1 MGRRV
6 ALIGENSVE
15 YINALLDIWNNGD
28 CAVLIDWR
36 IPINTALQMM
46 REARVEQ
53 CYIENKFY
61 HNDFET
67 TNVDV
72 VVYYRDDIS
81 IQYLPHEIR
90 EKFNN
95 KYSNE
100 EAVIIYSS
108 GTTGKSKGVI
118 LTHKALALNADAIIS
133 YMKPAEN
140 DCIYITKTISH
151 LSTITGEILVALKA
165 NIKLVVAPIIVPPRY
180 TLLNVE
186 KYAATI
192 LCINPTLLKLYAE
205 EYRNNREKYNLSL
218 LKKIYVNG
226 AKADKVLIQNAHSI
240 FKDQDIYYEYGL
252 SEAGP
257 RVASQAMGYCAFE
270 SVGKP
275 IKGVQVKI
283 IKENRKIADTN
294 EPGIIHVLT
303 PSKYK
308 MYVSGEEKF
317 SSLYDNWLNTGD
329 VGFIDIA
336 GDLHI
341 LSRIDSVIIKDAHKV
356 YPFDIE
362 EEIRKI
368 KGITGCCVVHIE
380 YQDKIWIGC
389 IYTGE
394 KYEEKDIKKNLS
406 NRLMYYEI
414 PDIYIHSEDIPI
426 TKTGKINI
434 SEVKDTIYQKMKSKY
449 ERRGC

>member
-1 MGRRV
+1 MRRRV

-15 YINALLDIWNNGD
+15 YINALLEIWNNGD

-36 IPINTALQMM
+36 IPIKTALQMLQ
-46 REARVEQ
+46 EAKVEQ
-53 CYIENKFY
+53 CYVENKFY
-61 HNDFET
+61 CDDFET
-67 TNVDV
+67 INVDV
-72 VVYYRDDIS
+72 VVFYRNNIH
-81 IQYLPHEIR
+81 IQYLPLEVR
-90 EKFNN
+90 KKFNN
-95 KYSNE
+95 SYSDE

-108 GTTGKSKGVI
+108 GTTGNSKGVI
-118 LTHKALALNADAIIS
+118 LTHKALTINADAIIS
-133 YMKPAEN
+133 YMKPTEN

-151 LSTITGEILVALKA
+151 LSTITGEILVSLKA

-192 LCINPTLLKLYAE
+192 LCINPTLLRLYVE
-205 EYRNNREKYNLSL
+205 EYRKNKERYNLTL

-226 AKADKVLIQNAHSI
+226 AKANKNLIQNAQEV
-240 FKDQDIYYEYGL
+240 FKDQQIYYEYGL

-257 RVASQAMGYCAFE
+257 RVASQAVGYCSID

-283 IKENRKIADTN
+283 IKESGKIADIN
-294 EPGIIHVLT
+294 EHGIIHVST
-303 PSKYK
+303 PSRYQK
-308 MYVSGEEKF
+308 YVSGEEKF
-317 SSLYDNWLNTGD
+317 CSLYEDWLNTGD
-329 VGFIDIA
+329 VGYIDVT
-336 GDLHI
+336 GDLYI

-356 YPFDIE
+356 YPCDIE

-368 KGITGCCVVHIE
+368 KGITGCCVTHIE

-389 IYTGE
+389 IYTGDNV
-394 KYEEKDIKKNLS
+394 EENAIKRNLNS
-406 NRLMYYEI
+406 SLMSYEI

-426 TKTGKINI
+426 TKTGKVSI
-434 SEVKDTIYQKMKSKY
+434 SEAKDIISQKVKRKCEK
-449 ERRGC
+449 RGD